1 MGQKDV
7 IITRYKILDKI
18 QLTHDTSQFRFA
30 IPDGVDFNFLPGDH
44 IKIYPDSNK
53 PLEFRPYTPT
63 NIPEKKRNF
72 ELVIK
77 HYPDGKVSGFM
88 EKQKIGDAV
97 GISGPQ
103 PGGHFENGMA
113 SKIGMVAG
121 GTGITPFLSM
131 IRSILKRNLPV
142 EISLLYANKTA
153 DDIILK
159 DELDKYAADFANFSL
174 FYLLNEAPPDWK
186 MGIRRIDKELMSE
199 KLFKPSE
206 DTFTFVCGP
215 PMMQIN
221 LKKQLIEL
229 GHPGDRV
236 IFP

>member
-1 MGQKDV
+1 MSQKDV
-7 IITRYKILDKI
+7 IITPYEILDKI

-30 IPDGVDFNFLPGDH
+30 IPDGVDFDFLPGDH

-63 NIPEKKRNF
+63 NIPEKERNF

-88 EKQKIGDAV
+88 KIREIGDIV

-103 PGGHFENGMA
+103 QGGHFEEGMA
-113 SKIGMVAG
+113 SRIGMVAG
-121 GTGITPFLSM
+121 GTGITPFISM
-131 IRSILKRNLPV
+131 IRSILTRNLPV
-142 EISLLYANKTA
+142 ETSLLYANKTV

-159 DELDKYAADFANFSL
+159 DELDKYAVDFANFSL
-174 FYLLNEAPPDWK
+174 FYVLNEASPDWK
-186 MGIRRIDKELMSE
+186 MGIGRIDKDLMSE
-199 KLFKPSE
+199 KLFEPSD
-206 DTFTFVCGP
+206 DTVVFVCGP